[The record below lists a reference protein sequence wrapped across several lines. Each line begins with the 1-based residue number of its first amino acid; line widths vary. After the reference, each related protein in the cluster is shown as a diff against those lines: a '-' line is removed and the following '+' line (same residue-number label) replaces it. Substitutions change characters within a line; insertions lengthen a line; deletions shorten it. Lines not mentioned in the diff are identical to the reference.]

1 MSVWV
6 AKTSFESD
14 LLRERHEFSEPIK
27 ERNDANQGNRFVN
40 RSFAEN
46 GLKKIPA
53 SVAIEPL
60 ACQRVTS

>member
-27 ERNDANQGNRFVN
+27 ERKTQTNRFVN
-40 RSFAEN
+40 HSFAEN

-53 SVAIEPL
+53 SLAIEPL